1 MIAENFNSVEKTI
14 VPASELHLSNFVS
27 LGKTIRDSLIMAYR
41 GLLKVRHTP
50 EQLIDVTLQPILFTL
65 MFTYLFGG
73 AISGS
78 VDGYL
83 PLIIPG
89 ILAQTILT
97 GSVAI
102 GVMLREDMDKG
113 VFDRFKSLPIA
124 RIAPLAGAL
133 IADTIRY
140 AIVTVLTFT
149 MGYIMGFRPNGGLL
163 SVVAASVFVIL
174 FAWCLS
180 WIFAF
185 FGVIAR
191 TASSVQ
197 GFSFLVMFP
206 LTFLSNAFV
215 PVDTLPDWLK
225 WFANVNP
232 VSHLITAIRELV
244 NQGTIGADFWWSIL
258 GAIVVVAIFA
268 PVTVAAYM
276 RKA

>member
-1 MIAENFNSVEKTI
+1 MSIENFTSIENRI
-14 VPASELHLSNFVS
+14 VPSSERKLSNFIG
-27 LGKTIRDSLIMAYR
+27 LGQTVHDSLIMAYR

-50 EQLIDVTLQPILFTL
+50 EQLLDVTLQPILFTL

-78 VDGYL
+78 VANYL
-83 PLIIPG
+83 PIIIPG

-97 GSVAI
+97 GAVAI

-113 VFDRFKSLPIA
+113 VSDRFKSLPIA

-133 IADTIRY
+133 LADTIRY
-140 AIVTVLTFT
+140 ALVTVLTFA

-163 SVVAASVFVIL
+163 SVIEASVFVIL
-174 FAWCLS
+174 FAWCMS

-191 TASSVQ
+191 TAASVQ
-197 GFSFLVMFP
+197 GFSFLVLFP

-225 WFANVNP
+225 WFATINP
-232 VSHLITAIRELV
+232 VSHLITAIREMV
-244 NQGTIGADFWWSIL
+244 NQNTIGVDFWLTVL
-258 GAIVVVAIFA
+258 GGIVIVAIFA
-268 PVTVAAYM
+268 PITVATYM